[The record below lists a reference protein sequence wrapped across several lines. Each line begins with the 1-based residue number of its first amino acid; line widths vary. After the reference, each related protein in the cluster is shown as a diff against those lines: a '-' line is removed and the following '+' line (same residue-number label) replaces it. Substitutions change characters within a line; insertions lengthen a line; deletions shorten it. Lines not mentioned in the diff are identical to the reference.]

1 MRKRF
6 ASGSGLLLAAA
17 LLAAS
22 PSAGAATPRHKPAKA
37 APRKKPPKDAPADSD
52 ADKPSA
58 TPDPEKGASTPSP
71 GPAAD
76 KPALDA
82 DKPTPAPK
90 PSSAPDQA
98 PPDAPKDAS
107 ATAHEPAANPA
118 AGDEAPATKLDEPAV
133 SASDAEAL
141 GRREAARIS
150 AGRIAVAIALS
161 GGVANRHFTYSD
173 PVGRALA
180 PYRLPVAP
188 IVSLELE
195 AYPGASTDVPVLR
208 DLGLRGRL
216 SRGFAFDS
224 NTPQGIE
231 LTTSWT
237 RFGGE
242 LRERTLLPGPH
253 AFELGI
259 LAGLDASYFGITSK
273 QPVPAL
279 LPSARTVALRFGFD
293 AQIRVAWL
301 LSLRLGGAYLVTTTP
316 GEIYDHFRRPKVGG
330 VDGDFAAL
338 LDVSPGF
345 QAVLSG
351 RYTRYFASFKPRLG
365 DRYVAGG
372 ALDQQ
377 MQFGL
382 GVRYAH

>member
-1 MRKRF
+1 MRKRL

-17 LLAAS
+17 LLA
-22 PSAGAATPRHKPAKA
+22 SATPADAATPRHKPAKA
-37 APRKKPPKDAPADSD
+37 AGSRKKPPPKEVPAESQADKPPADS
-52 ADKPSA
+52 
-58 TPDPEKGASTPSP
+58 E
-71 GPAAD
+71 AD
-76 KPALDA
+76 KPAATPSVDKPTLDA
-82 DKPTPAPK
+82 DQPTAAAK
-90 PSSAPDQA
+90 PSAAADQGAPTDPKVAPSPTLEVPPSPAGGDAAATNPDQ
-98 PPDAPKDAS
+98 
-107 ATAHEPAANPA
+107 
-118 AGDEAPATKLDEPAV
+118 AV

-141 GRREAARIS
+141 GRREAARLS
-150 AGRIAVAIALS
+150 AGRIAVAIAIS
-161 GGVANRHFTYSD
+161 GGVANRRFTYSD

-188 IVSLELE
+188 IAGVELE
-195 AYPGASTDVPVLR
+195 AYPGASSDVPVLR

-224 NTPQGIE
+224 NTPQGVT
-231 LTTSWT
+231 LSTSWT

-242 LRERTLLPGPH
+242 LRERTLFPGPH

-279 LPSARTVALRFGFD
+279 FPSARTVALRFGFD
-293 AQIRVAWL
+293 AQVHVAWRL
-301 LSLRLGGAYLVTTTP
+301 WMRLGGAYLAATTA
-316 GEIYDHFRRPKVGG
+316 GEIYERFRRPKLAG
-330 VDGDFAAL
+330 VDGDVAAL
-338 LDVSPGF
+338 LDVAPGF

-372 ALDQQ
+372 ALDEQ